1 MAAELVKG
9 PVGVIR
15 LDMEGADQQALAGMA
30 EHLRRDRPALILRL
44 PPVYRESNTERM
56 ARQLG
61 IEAQLK
67 EMDYRLLRVHQEKE
81 SIRLE
86 RISGPI
92 GIHAELDWSNY
103 VALHRD
109 REASVLDAFLVT

>member
-1 MAAELVKG
+1 M
-9 PVGVIR
+9 R

-30 EHLRRDRPALILRL
+30 EHLRRDRPALILHL
-44 PPVYRESNTERM
+44 PPVYRESNTVRIT
-56 ARQLG
+56 RQLG

-67 EMDYRLLRVHQEKE
+67 EMNYALFRVHQENE

-86 RISGPI
+86 RIIGPI
-92 GIHAELDWSNY
+92 AIHAELDWSNY
-103 VALHRD
+103 IALHRD